1 MQSINTNDLNSE
13 YTNWVKENGNGR
25 NRQDQRFSQHIHT
38 KYDLSNLFNMQNFEE
53 DGYYIENAE
62 KFYLCIMKQLI
73 CSESKSLK
81 IEKVEEKI

>member
-1 MQSINTNDLNSE
+1 MQPINTNDLNSE

-53 DGYYIENAE
+53 DGFYIENAE
-62 KFYLCIMKQLI
+62 KFYLCIMKQLL
-73 CSESKSLK
+73 CLENKSLK
-81 IEKVEEKI
+81 IEKVKEKI

>member
-13 YTNWVKENGNGR
+13 YTNWVKSNGNGR
-25 NRQDQRFSQHIHT
+25 NSQDLRFSQHINN
-38 KYDLSNLFNMQNFEE
+38 KYNLTNPNLKD